1 MTLRCTYL
9 FELVFL
15 LFQIYTQE
23 WNCWIIRQL
32 YFLFFEKFH
41 TVFHHGCAN
50 LHSHQQR
57 TRVPFSLHSCQHLLS
72 SLKQDQPKN
81 LPSNATVQ
89 PRLKKTACI
98 IWTFIYLFFLPH
110 LQHMEVPRPGTESKP
125 QLQPIPQLQKLQILN
140 PLGQGWGLN
149 PSCSSNPSC
158 CRDKA
163 RSLTHCATAGT
174 PGHFF
179 KNQWVCGISRCK
191 LLHTE

>member
-1 MTLRCTYL
+1 MHIVYIYTTSSSVDGHLGCFHILAFANSTAMTLRCTYL

-57 TRVPFSLHSCQHLLS
+57 TRVSISLHSCQHLLS

-98 IWTFIYLFFLPH
+98 I
-110 LQHMEVPRPGTESKP
+110 
-125 QLQPIPQLQKLQILN
+125 
-140 PLGQGWGLN
+140 
-149 PSCSSNPSC
+149 
-158 CRDKA
+158 
-163 RSLTHCATAGT
+163 
-174 PGHFF
+174 
-179 KNQWVCGISRCK
+179 
-191 LLHTE
+191 